1 MNYIDIYLMMIL
13 LGRNVIFLYFLS
25 LIQIVVKILQILL
38 FIATNMTDIS
48 WGDILEIDIK
58 I

>member
-13 LGRNVIFLYFLS
+13 LGRNVIFLHFS
-25 LIQIVVKILQILL
+25 EFDSNCCKILQILL

>member
-1 MNYIDIYLMMIL
+1 MLYFYI
-13 LGRNVIFLYFLS
+13 FLS

>member
-1 MNYIDIYLMMIL
+1 MIL
-13 LGRNVIFLYFLS
+13 LGRNVLFLHFLS